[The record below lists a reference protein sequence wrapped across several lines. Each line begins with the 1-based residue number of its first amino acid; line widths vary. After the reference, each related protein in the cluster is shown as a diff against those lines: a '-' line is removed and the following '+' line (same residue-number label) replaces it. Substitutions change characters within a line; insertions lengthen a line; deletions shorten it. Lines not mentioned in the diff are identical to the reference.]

1 MCQGEPTMADTRIS
15 LFISYAHADRAFV
28 DRLEADLQKQG
39 FETWVDRQRLAGG
52 QRWRRELQE
61 AVEGAQ
67 VLLIVLS
74 PEAIASQSV
83 QIEYDY
89 ALDLG
94 KLVIPLYYRQCTV
107 PMELRAIQWI
117 DFRHSYE
124 QGIAALLQVLHR
136 PQESATSSAST
147 LESKSTQLAEPA
159 SQNVP
164 GAVPTK
170 PLSNLPAQLTPLIG
184 RQQEIQA

>member
-1 MCQGEPTMADTRIS
+1 MPDTPLSI
-15 LFISYAHADRAFV
+15 FISYSHADSAFV
-28 DRLEADLQKQG
+28 DQLEGDLRKLG

-83 QIEYDY
+83 QIEFDY

-124 QGIAALLQVLHR
+124 QGIQALLQALYQQ
-136 PQESATSSAST
+136 QEKVTSTPSSAQ
-147 LESKSTQLAEPA
+147 TQPSDLG
-159 SQNVP
+159 Q
-164 GAVPTK
+164 
-170 PLSNLPAQLTPLIG
+170 
-184 RQQEIQA
+184 